1 MPKLTKRRPMQG
13 RTIDFPHEVYDEL
26 EGIAEEEGRTF
37 ANLIRH
43 IVGLWLAGRR
53 DENKEAA

>member
-13 RTIDFPHEVYDEL
+13 RTIDFPHDVYDEL
-26 EGIAEEEGRTF
+26 DRIAAEEGRTF

-43 IVGLWLAGRR
+43 IVNLWLERR
-53 DENKEAA
+53 RNDEKEAA